1 MLKFQETEL
10 NELVD
15 IALSNDYGKIK
26 KMSEIVDTVLEST
39 SKKYNLHEE
48 EITLD
53 TYKEYIDHLKSLGF
67 DNEDKLNGM
76 LDRAKELA
84 KEQGKEGDAKTVLGI
99 LQSFFMGK

>member
-1 MLKFQETEL
+1 MSQLQEMY
-10 NELVD
+10 ELVD
-15 IALSNDYGKIK
+15 DIFCKDYKKIK
-26 KMSEIVDTVLEST
+26 KVNKIVDHTLESYT
-39 SKKYNLHEE
+39 KKYHLNEE

-67 DNEDKLNGM
+67 DNEKKLNGM
-76 LDRAKELA
+76 LGRAKEIA